1 MPLLL
6 RLGYCRPALPW
17 LLPSPRCCRS
27 RLQQMT
33 RIDTAGLNIQQI
45 LEQVQSQAEEM
56 DTMQVGAWPGPP
68 PWLWL

>member
-1 MPLLL
+1 
-6 RLGYCRPALPW
+6 
-17 LLPSPRCCRS
+17 
-27 RLQQMT
+27 MT

-68 PWLWL
+68 PWLWLWLWLWLGLWLCDVI